1 MNTIPVIESFVWQPQ
16 FECLP
21 QDELRA
27 LQARRLR
34 ETIARVAHVP
44 FYREAFA
51 KAKISPESIRTI
63 DDIRRLP
70 FTTKEDLRNHY
81 PLGFLAVPRSEVVR
95 YHGSSGTTGRPTFV
109 AYTRKDLETWSDL
122 TARFLT
128 ACGMTRD
135 QTVQVSFGYGLFTG
149 GFGLHYGIERVGA
162 GVIPVGS
169 GNTDKQLMILQD
181 MAVDAL
187 ICTPSYALKLA
198 ETMRE
203 RGLVGKLPLK
213 FAQLGGEPWTEDMRV
228 AIEKTGGFLCFN
240 NYGLSEVMGPSV
252 SGECAYRNG
261 MHIQEDAFVF
271 EVLDPKTLEPVPDG
285 EYGEIVI
292 TALVKEAF
300 SLIRYRTRDIGRI
313 IPDGPCPCGRTTRRM
328 SRIIGRSDDML
339 IIRGVNVYPSEV
351 ETALLRVEG
360 ATPNYQIEVTRPGA
374 LDQVTVRVEM
384 SPEVFSDQMTDML
397 ELKRRI
403 HAAVQSVTGLSMN
416 IELVS
421 PKTLERF
428 EGKAKRVIDRR
439 NLNHE

>member
-1 MNTIPVIESFVWQPQ
+1 
-16 FECLP
+16 
-21 QDELRA
+21 
-27 LQARRLR
+27 
-34 ETIARVAHVP
+34 
-44 FYREAFA
+44 
-51 KAKISPESIRTI
+51 
-63 DDIRRLP
+63 
-70 FTTKEDLRNHY
+70 
-81 PLGFLAVPRSEVVR
+81 
-95 YHGSSGTTGRPTFV
+95 
-109 AYTRKDLETWSDL
+109 
-122 TARFLT
+122 
-128 ACGMTRD
+128 
-135 QTVQVSFGYGLFTG
+135 
-149 GFGLHYGIERVGA
+149 
-162 GVIPVGS
+162 
-169 GNTDKQLMILQD
+169 
-181 MAVDAL
+181 
-187 ICTPSYALKLA
+187 
-198 ETMRE
+198 
-203 RGLVGKLPLK
+203 
-213 FAQLGGEPWTEDMRV
+213 
-228 AIEKTGGFLCFN
+228 
-240 NYGLSEVMGPSV
+240 
-252 SGECAYRNG
+252 
-261 MHIQEDAFVF
+261 
-271 EVLDPKTLEPVPDG
+271 TLEPVPDG

-403 HAAVQSVTGLSMN
+403 HAVVQSVTGLSMN

>member
-1 MNTIPVIESFVWQPQ
+1 MNTRPVIDSFIWQPQ
-16 FECLP
+16 YECLP
-21 QDELRA
+21 PDQLKA
-27 LQARRLR
+27 LQAQRLR
-34 ETIARVAHVP
+34 DTVARVSQVP
-44 FYREAFA
+44 FYQKALAEAKVSA
-51 KAKISPESIRTI
+51 DDIQSV

-70 FTTKEDLRNHY
+70 FTTKDDLREHY
-81 PLGFLAVPRSEVVR
+81 PLGFLAVPRREVIR
-95 YHGSSGTTGRPTFV
+95 YHGSSGTTGKPTFV

-128 ACGMTRD
+128 ACGMTSD
-135 QTVQVSFGYGLFTG
+135 YTVQVSFGYGLFTG

-181 MAVDAL
+181 MGVDAL

-198 ETMRE
+198 ETIKE
-203 RGLVGKLPLK
+203 RNLVGKLNLK
-213 FAQLGGEPWTEDMRV
+213 LAQLGGEPWTEDMRTS
-228 AIEKTGGFLCFN
+228 IEATGGFLCFN

-261 MHIQEDAFVF
+261 MHIQEDAFLF

-300 SLIRYRTRDIGRI
+300 SLLRYRTRDIGRI

-360 ATPNYQIEVTRPGA
+360 ATPNYLIEVDRPGA

-384 SPEVFSDQMTDML
+384 SPDVFSDQMTDML
-397 ELKRRI
+397 ALKQRI
-403 HAAVQSVTGLSMN
+403 HAAVQSITGLSMN

-421 PKTLERF
+421 PKTLQRF
-428 EGKAKRVIDRR
+428 EGKAKRVIDKR